1 MTKEYIRKL
10 FLYEDDEDI
19 SEFIQK
25 YFGENIIRSIE
36 FMEKYNIFEEDDNVR
51 EWYLRNYPNAITLHL
66 LNTNKTQAMELI
78 LNSLSD
84 IKEEGGKLWMYIMGR
99 DELAKFF
106 DDSSSRYSTP
116 KDMAEKVLQDDYH
129 EYLNWDDSMSTKD
142 LIDELN
148 PENLKKLRDEFVKR
162 NTGSSEFTLDDEEF
176 EVTTENMD
184 DITDDELS
192 ELVNQDF
199 ELKGRL
205 QELYNHSAGYA
216 YSDEVYKDVMG
227 GLQEFFGTK
236 DFLKDSSFSVTRTDG
251 SVVYRNK
258 WEVDVTNIFL
268 DAVVLSLNQ
277 YLKYDDN
284 VFGGSGDFETI
295 LLELIDEADFNGG
308 YIDFRIPEYPDF
320 SKTTQYMNDIF
331 NDYI

>member
-19 SEFIQK
+19 SEFIAK

-66 LNTNKTQAMELI
+66 LNTNENQAIELI

-84 IKEEGGKLWMYIMGR
+84 VKEEGGKLWMYISSR
-99 DELAKFF
+99 DVLAKFF

-116 KDMAEKVLQDDYH
+116 KDMAEKVLQDDHH
-129 EYLNWDDSMSTKD
+129 EFLGWDDSMSAKH
-142 LIDELN
+142 LIEELN
-148 PENLKKLRDEFVKR
+148 PENLKKLRDKFVKR
-162 NTGSSEFTLDDEEF
+162 NAGSSEFTLDDEEF
-176 EVTTENMD
+176 EVTTENMNE
-184 DITDDELS
+184 ITDDELA
-192 ELVNQDF
+192 ELVEQDMDLRNDLISLF
-199 ELKGRL
+199 NSA
-205 QELYNHSAGYA
+205 QEYA
-216 YSDEVYKDVMG
+216 YSDEVYEEVMG
-227 GLQEFFGTK
+227 GLQGFFGTK
-236 DFLKDSSFSVTRTDG
+236 DFLKDTTFSVTRTDG
-251 SVVYRNK
+251 SVVLRNK

-277 YLKYDDN
+277 YLKYDDD

-308 YIDFRIPEYPDF
+308 YIDFRVPEYPDY
-320 SKTTQYMNDIF
+320 SKTTQYMNDMF